1 MAGAEQLGT
10 LPGHGRVF
18 RRRFCRGQPQHWNSD
33 THRPQKTSLWY
44 CLPIGLATSCM
55 HPRRD
60 PDSAADSGKRK
71 WGPVTHPCHYFRL
84 PGPVPR
90 KEPGPL
96 VPLGGVKSHS
106 FSMTRKEIPTS
117 PSLQVYTQPDWAKSQ
132 EVSPDQGQNA
142 FRHSQPGCHLPWVT
156 GQVRQPCPLPTAGVQ
171 TIFMNQGWKTVLCFI
186 ASRVHC

>member
-1 MAGAEQLGT
+1 MRRSLPQAPKWRRRTALSSGRAPHMSWSHSAARLCSTGGEEGRAGQTLASVTMSASRMAGEWSVLRSTHTTSLGPRRAWRPDMARAEQLGT

-18 RRRFCRGQPQHWNSD
+18 RRRFCREQPQHWNSD
-33 THRPQKTSLWY
+33 THRPQKAFLWY
-44 CLPIGLATSCM
+44 RLPIGLATSCI

-96 VPLGGVKSHS
+96 VGGGGGSKAAA
-106 FSMTRKEIPTS
+106 S
-117 PSLQVYTQPDWAKSQ
+117 P
-132 EVSPDQGQNA
+132 
-142 FRHSQPGCHLPWVT
+142 
-156 GQVRQPCPLPTAGVQ
+156 
-171 TIFMNQGWKTVLCFI
+171 
-186 ASRVHC
+186 